1 MFRKPSASLLA
12 LLVLALPVFADDV
25 KTLTGKTITGTI
37 EKITDSEVIVKTAT
51 APVSTPLTQIL
62 DIQFRPANTKTSAE
76 KYIEV
81 QLADESLLRCT
92 KLAFVGQD
100 AKLDLTTGTNIKV
113 PMAAL
118 ATVLRDAHDDNL
130 RKQWEK
136 LLKDTKR
143 KDRIF
148 TLRQGDLNPIPGTF
162 GAIDD
167 AKQTIKFK
175 VDGAGDIEP
184 QIEKLQ
190 GLQFARTD
198 TAAEASLCRVYD
210 VDGNMLVV
218 SKLAYDGTNV
228 NLTTPFGHKIAVE
241 GKTVARF
248 DFNFGRLTYLSDLD
262 AKSPVAVLLGG
273 FNPVRRDANLDG
285 DPIIL
290 QNKKYDK
297 GLSIYAGADLEYN
310 LGGKY
315 KEFKAV
321 IGADARIA
329 EEGQGKVTVTVYCDR
344 EKRQTY
350 VVSVTNPQPINIDVK
365 DVGTLR
371 VVVSGSNFTNF
382 SGHATLANAHVSQ

>member
-1 MFRKPSASLLA
+1 MFRPKSVSLLA
-12 LLVLALPVFADDV
+12 VLVLAFPVLADDV
-25 KTLTGKTITGTI
+25 KTLTGKTISGTI
-37 EKITDSEVIVKTAT
+37 EKITDSEIVVKTPT
-51 APVSTPLTQIL
+51 APVSTPLAQVL
-62 DIQFRPANTKTSAE
+62 DIHFRTANAKPTVD

-92 KLAFVGQD
+92 KIAFTGQD
-100 AKLDLTTGTNIKV
+100 AKIDLTTGASVKV
-113 PMAAL
+113 PISAL
-118 ATVLRDAHDDNL
+118 LTILRDAQDDNI

-136 LLKDTKR
+136 LIRDKSR

-148 TLRQGDLNPIPGTF
+148 TLRQGDLNPIPGTL
-162 GAIDD
+162 GTVDD

-198 TAAEASLCRVYD
+198 TASEANLCRVYD

-218 SKLAYDGTNV
+218 SKLSYDGTTV
-228 NLTTPFGHKIAVE
+228 NLTTPFGHKIALD
-241 GKTVARF
+241 GKTIARF
-248 DFNFGRLTYLSDLD
+248 DFNFGRLTYLSDLEP
-262 AKSPVAVLLGG
+262 KSPVAILLGG
-273 FNPVRRDANLDG
+273 FNPVRRDVNLDG
-285 DPIIL
+285 DPIML

-321 IGADARIA
+321 VGADARIA
-329 EEGQGKVTVTVYCDR
+329 EEGQGKVTVTIYCDR

-350 VVSVTNPQPINIDVK
+350 IVSVMNPQPISINVK
-365 DVGTLR
+365 DVTSLR